1 MPSPSQPI
9 LYVARVETTSTVA
22 DFIDEAAVLDA
33 DDQCTIWYD
42 ADRDL
47 ARIEYFCASQPE
59 AVHRLD
65 AMQSMVKSQFPNA
78 SWTATIEPLPVE
90 NWAEA
95 WKRFFHTE
103 KVSDRIW
110 IKPSWE
116 PCSPAPDEIVLEI
129 DPGMS
134 FGTGQHG
141 TTRGCLC
148 FMDAIASGRDGSPN
162 RPLSL
167 IDVGCGSG
175 ILSIAGA
182 RLGFTNITALDN
194 DPESIRVARENATL
208 NGVTSAIHF
217 GVADLATLT
226 NTPPFDIV
234 VANILAVVL
243 IQYAAILSQLVA
255 PSPSASL
262 ILSGILNPQAD
273 GVITAFHAQGF
284 ILQDSLVIGE
294 WTSLWMKRPAS

>member
-1 MPSPSQPI
+1 MPPNPT
-9 LYVARVETTSTVA
+9 LYVARVETTSAVA
-22 DFIDEAAVLDA
+22 DFIDEAAVLDT

-47 ARIEYFCASQPE
+47 ARIEYFCPSESE
-59 AVHRLD
+59 AQHRLS
-65 AMQSMVKSQFPNA
+65 AMQTLVKSQFPNA
-78 SWTATIEPLPVE
+78 AWTATTAPLPVE

-116 PCSPAPDEIVLEI
+116 PCSPAPGDIVLEI

-148 FMDAIASGRDGSPN
+148 FMDTIAMTNPSLR
-162 RPLSL
+162 L

-175 ILSIAGA
+175 ILSIAA
-182 RLGFTNITALDN
+182 VRLGFSGVTALDN
-194 DPESIRVARENATL
+194 DPESIRVARENADL
-208 NGVTSAIHF
+208 NGVTTAINF
-217 GVADLATLT
+217 GVADLATLQDSQ
-226 NTPPFDIV
+226 PFDVV

-243 IQYAAILSQLVA
+243 IQYASILSHLVA
-255 PSPSASL
+255 KNPSASL

-273 GVITAFHAQGF
+273 DVIAAFVAQGF
-284 ILQDSLVIGE
+284 ELHDSLVLGE
-294 WTSLWMKRPAS
+294 WTSLWMKRPVS